1 MQNLIKKLNVYSEKL
16 AKAGYLKQASV
27 VADLS
32 IRLTAPAIGKPLQR
46 KDILVKA
53 STLLTDLYNN
63 TEKHKSGAKLARVKY
78 LLDEYIAQEVK

>member
-46 KDILVKA
+46 RIF
-53 STLLTDLYNN
+53 
-63 TEKHKSGAKLARVKY
+63 
-78 LLDEYIAQEVK
+78 